1 MFCFTKRDKIET
13 MLSFVTITLMGV
25 LKKRVLNKEV
35 LLHELIITSVFLI
48 LSKIVSKSL
57 MKEVDKQITKKKK

>member
-1 MFCFTKRDKIET
+1 MFCFTKRDKIEI

-35 LLHELIITSVFLI
+35 LLHELVITSVFLI

>member
-1 MFCFTKRDKIET
+1 MFCFTKRDKIEI